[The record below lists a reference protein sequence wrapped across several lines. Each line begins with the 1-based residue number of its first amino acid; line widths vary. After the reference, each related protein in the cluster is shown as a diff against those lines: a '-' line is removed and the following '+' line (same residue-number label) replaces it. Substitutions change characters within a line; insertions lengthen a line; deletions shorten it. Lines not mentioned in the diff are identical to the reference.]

1 MMTLN
6 LIEFLKHSW
15 MNLLDEIEF
24 MDDDDYEEY
33 DDDEDFEE
41 E

>member
-1 MMTLN
+1 MTLN
-6 LIEFLKHSW
+6 LIEFLEDSW
-15 MNLLDEIEF
+15 MNLLTKLNLL
-24 MDDDDYEEY
+24 DDDDYEEY